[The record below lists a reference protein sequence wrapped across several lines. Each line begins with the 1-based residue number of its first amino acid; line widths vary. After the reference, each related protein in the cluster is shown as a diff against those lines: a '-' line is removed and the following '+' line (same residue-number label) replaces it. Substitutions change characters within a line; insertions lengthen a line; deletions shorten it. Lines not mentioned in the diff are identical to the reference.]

1 MANSTLSV
9 GSIVKGKL
17 FSTITGYYR
26 IKSIRGAY
34 ANLCSPF
41 GRDIMHKRIP
51 LTHLEECENEWY
63 AKWQQTEQYQCM

>member
-1 MANSTLSV
+1 MENSTLSV

-34 ANLCSPF
+34 ANLCGPF
-41 GRDIMHKRIP
+41 GRAIYHKRIP
-51 LTHLEECENEWY
+51 LTQLVECENEWY
-63 AKWQQTEQYQCM
+63 AKWQRSETYQCM

>member
-41 GRDIMHKRIP
+41 GRDIIHKRIP
-51 LTHLEECENEWY
+51 LLNLVECENEWY
-63 AKWQQTEQYQCM
+63 AKWQQSDAYQCM